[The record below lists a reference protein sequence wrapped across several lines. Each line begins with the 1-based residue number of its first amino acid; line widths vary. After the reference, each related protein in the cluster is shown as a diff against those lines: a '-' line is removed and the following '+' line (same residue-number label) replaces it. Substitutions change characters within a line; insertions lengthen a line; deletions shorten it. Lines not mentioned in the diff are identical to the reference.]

1 MTVLERTRK
10 RPFNF
15 VVMPTRYDD
24 RQHDHDP
31 FSEDCQAGKRVSLE
45 DYWQHYYE
53 HGNYNYE
60 YNNGILEVKPMATH
74 IDFEIYNWFLSLLGE
89 YLRNH
94 AIAKVTGL
102 EIGFK
107 MQLPE
112 GEKVRKPDLGI
123 VLHSNPIPL
132 QATDRRY
139 HGIFD
144 VCVESVS
151 DSKRS
156 EMIRDTEEKFEEYE
170 YAQVK
175 EYFLLSRHE
184 TVLNFYRLN
193 EHGKY
198 DEIEPNEDGII
209 RSSALPG
216 FQFRVEDLYRKPSF
230 DEMVSTPIYQGFI
243 WMEYQEERLAKL
255 HAERIV
261 RQERLAKEQA
271 EQLAEKFAELL
282 RQQGID
288 PDQLS

>member
-1 MTVLERTRK
+1 
-10 RPFNF
+10 
-15 VVMPTRYDD
+15 MP
-24 RQHDHDP
+24 
-31 FSEDCQAGKRVSLE
+31 
-45 DYWQHYYE
+45 
-53 HGNYNYE
+53 
-60 YNNGILEVKPMATH
+60 TH
-74 IDFEIYNWFLSLLGE
+74 IDFEIYDWFSALLRE

-123 VLHSNPIPL
+123 VLHSNPVPL
-132 QATDRRY
+132 HATDRSY
-139 HGIFD
+139 QGVFD

-156 EMIRDTEEKFEEYE
+156 EVIRDTEEKFEEYE

-198 DEIEPNEDGII
+198 DKIEPDRDGII
-209 RSSALPG
+209 RSSVLSG
-216 FQFRVEDLYRKPSF
+216 FQFRVKDLYKKPSF
-230 DEMVSTPIYQGFI
+230 MEMVKNHIYQGFI
-243 WMEYQEERLAKL
+243 WVEYQKERREKEQERHAKLHERRAKL
-255 HAERIV
+255 HAEQRA
-261 RQERLAKEQA
+261 ETA
-271 EQLAEKFAELL
+271 EQLTKKFAELL

-288 PDQLS
+288 PDLLS